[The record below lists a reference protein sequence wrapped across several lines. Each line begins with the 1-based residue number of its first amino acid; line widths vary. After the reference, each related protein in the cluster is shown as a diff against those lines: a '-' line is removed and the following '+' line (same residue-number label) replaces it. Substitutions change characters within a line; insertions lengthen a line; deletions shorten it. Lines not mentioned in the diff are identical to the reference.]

1 MFGSIVQNITV
12 DRLQVNG
19 MKRTTGALIAAL
31 IAISMPA
38 FAADKTDIVIF
49 VNGDRLTGEFK
60 SLERGRLRFKTAA
73 TDTISIE
80 WDDVAFLK
88 SDQNIQVETEGG
100 DRYLGHLSAS
110 TREKRIIVETG
121 SGPIDLEIA
130 RVILMTPIEERGLDR
145 IDGWSAVSFLLSAT
159 MSMPSICERR
169 LVLAV
174 VGYSASQ
181 ITVHYRS

>member
-1 MFGSIVQNITV
+1 M
-12 DRLQVNG
+12 
-19 MKRTTGALIAAL
+19 RTTGALIAAL

-38 FAADKTDIVIF
+38 FAADQTDIVIF

-60 SLERGRLRFKTAA
+60 SLERGRLQFKTAA

-88 SDQNIQVETEGG
+88 SDQNIQVETEEG

-130 RVILMTPIEERGLDR
+130 RVILMTPIEERGVDR
-145 IDGWSAVSFLLSAT
+145 IDGWLAVSFLLNAMMSSAL
-159 MSMPSICERR
+159 ICEHR
-169 LVLAV
+169 LVVAV
-174 VGYSASQ
+174 AGYCASQ
-181 ITVHYRS
+181 TIVPCRSRVVCL